1 MKDGWTHVDNKESA
15 CFCLKCIFMAY
26 GLQCEL
32 YQQITVGMKHDG
44 IHSNTSSLF
53 LSLVLLPHD
62 V

>member
-44 IHSNTSSLF
+44 TFKHVIFVLVFGAFTS
-53 LSLVLLPHD
+53 
-62 V
+62 